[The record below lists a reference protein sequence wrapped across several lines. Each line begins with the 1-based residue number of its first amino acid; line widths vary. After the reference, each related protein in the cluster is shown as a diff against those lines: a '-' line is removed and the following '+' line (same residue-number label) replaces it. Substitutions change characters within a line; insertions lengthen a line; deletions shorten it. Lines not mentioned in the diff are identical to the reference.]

1 MSSQEN
7 LTLLLE
13 RLRANNANITRCGN
27 VSSAFSDW
35 CWGMYGIS
43 FYVRMA
49 RYCRLLDQTREY
61 ANLQQA
67 MHPFAAACDEI
78 CNTGT
83 VRQTEGV
90 KPVLEMWQTLQPY
103 IQSYWRKLESKII
116 DEDQHTYEQ
125 RQICT
130 ILLSNMSEFAKHY
143 EGGKNVKNAE

>member
-1 MSSQEN
+1 
-7 LTLLLE
+7 
-13 RLRANNANITRCGN
+13 
-27 VSSAFSDW
+27 
-35 CWGMYGIS
+35 MYGIS